1 MDSEPEKKSKLPI
14 LVIATTILLVS
25 LFPHAQNVIRQI
37 ELSDWEQTEGTVTIY
52 EPYNY
57 TFRYNYS
64 VDGIEYTEWRHS
76 FSWDTEPPTSERP
89 YFEEYTG
96 PETKTQLIDT
106 SREYCVKTLTFTI
119 EPGAYAEV
127 LVLSQNDTFA
137 ASLTNNFPEDS
148 AASVRIELVKAGA
161 TREQISFFYNEPSNR
176 TNLKLTE
183 PGNYLITFSN
193 LRQWWVNG
201 QEFWCVGYHRLTVE
215 LHHIFPANMNF
226 IEGEQVTV
234 HYDPNNPDF
243 GVIIIPE
250 FSGLYSS
257 IVALFAVYAFALY
270 AIFNFE
276 SKPKSKPEEEE
287 EIPPE
292 PELEGNWWEGDTE
305 EDQSEL
311 CDDNPNLHYG
321 VCEFDTYDGIC
332 WHCKNLVHPDLHL
345 LHLIHNDRNLFLSFE
360 KDLVEGEK
368 WGGQYRS
375 RLSDI
380 WEEFA
385 ERDIMF
391 EAQLGY
397 GAARAEAIQKLCYA
411 DKEHILSVLK
421 ENLSK
426 AGAPTEGE
434 GTEPWVWNSLEGGL
448 EEHFERI
455 RDWDITR
462 VDWSPEDWH
471 LEKPPDL
478 SAIYKDPPQVSRA
491 IGLTLLAAYGWYILV
506 EGEGMLETF
515 AGKSGVEVDLLC
527 MLYLIPPY
535 FIYTAFI
542 ESDVIDDEPPWD
554 D

>member
-1 MDSEPEKKSKLPI
+1 MGVGGPCAFDGCKRKHMYNSPVCYKHKGQKPPLPPS
-14 LVIATTILLVS
+14 V
-25 LFPHAQNVIRQI
+25 
-37 ELSDWEQTEGTVTIY
+37 TET
-52 EPYNY
+52 N
-57 TFRYNYS
+57 
-64 VDGIEYTEWRHS
+64 
-76 FSWDTEPPTSERP
+76 RP
-89 YFEEYTG
+89 SGEDLWWTG
-96 PETKTQLIDT
+96 ED
-106 SREYCVKTLTFTI
+106 E
-119 EPGAYAEV
+119 
-127 LVLSQNDTFA
+127 SQ
-137 ASLTNNFPEDS
+137 
-148 AASVRIELVKAGA
+148 R
-161 TREQISFFYNEPSNR
+161 
-176 TNLKLTE
+176 
-183 PGNYLITFSN
+183 
-193 LRQWWVNG
+193 
-201 QEFWCVGYHRLTVE
+201 
-215 LHHIFPANMNF
+215 
-226 IEGEQVTV
+226 
-234 HYDPNNPDF
+234 
-243 GVIIIPE
+243 
-250 FSGLYSS
+250 
-257 IVALFAVYAFALY
+257 
-270 AIFNFE
+270 
-276 SKPKSKPEEEE
+276 
-287 EIPPE
+287 
-292 PELEGNWWEGDTE
+292 
-305 EDQSEL
+305 
-311 CDDNPNLHYG
+311 CDDTPEAA

-332 WHCKNLVHPDLHL
+332 FHCKNLVHPDLHL
-345 LHLIHNDRNLFLSFE
+345 LHLIHNDRNLFLNFE
-360 KDLVEGEK
+360 EDLVAGER
-368 WGGQYRS
+368 WGGHYRS

-391 EAQLGY
+391 EAQMGY

-455 RDWDITR
+455 RDWDIAR

-478 SAIYKDPPQVSRA
+478 SDSIYKDPPQVSRA

-515 AGKSGVEVDLLC
+515 AGASGAEVDLLC

>member
-1 MDSEPEKKSKLPI
+1 M
-14 LVIATTILLVS
+14 
-25 LFPHAQNVIRQI
+25 
-37 ELSDWEQTEGTVTIY
+37 
-52 EPYNY
+52 
-57 TFRYNYS
+57 
-64 VDGIEYTEWRHS
+64 
-76 FSWDTEPPTSERP
+76 
-89 YFEEYTG
+89 
-96 PETKTQLIDT
+96 
-106 SREYCVKTLTFTI
+106 
-119 EPGAYAEV
+119 
-127 LVLSQNDTFA
+127 
-137 ASLTNNFPEDS
+137 
-148 AASVRIELVKAGA
+148 
-161 TREQISFFYNEPSNR
+161 
-176 TNLKLTE
+176 
-183 PGNYLITFSN
+183 ITFSN
-193 LRQWWVNG
+193 TRQHWTNG
-201 QEFWCVGYHRLTVE
+201 QQWWCVGYHRLTVE
-215 LHHIFPANMNF
+215 LHHNLPVNVNF
-226 IEGEQVTV
+226 IEGESITV

-243 GVIIIPE
+243 GVMIMPE

-257 IVALFAVYAFALY
+257 IVALFAVYALALY
-270 AIFNFE
+270 TIFNFE

-305 EDQSEL
+305 DDQSEL
-311 CDDNPNLHYG
+311 CDDNPDLHYG
-321 VCEFDTYDGIC
+321 LCEFDTYDGIC

-345 LHLIHNDRNLFLSFE
+345 LHLIHNDRNLFLNFE
-360 KDLVEGEK
+360 EDLVEGEK
-368 WGGQYRS
+368 WGGHYRS

-455 RDWDITR
+455 RDWDIAR

-478 SAIYKDPPQVSRA
+478 SAIYKDPPSVTQVSRA
-491 IGLTLLAAYGWYILV
+491 IGLTLLAAYGWYVSV
-506 EGEGMLETF
+506 EGEGILETF

-542 ESDVIDDEPPWD
+542 EGDVIDDDWD

>member
-1 MDSEPEKKSKLPI
+1 MDSGPEKKSKLPI

-37 ELSDWEQTEGTVTIY
+37 ELSDWEQAEGTVTIY
-52 EPYNY
+52 EPFND

-64 VDGIEYTEWRHS
+64 VDGIEYTEWRYS
-76 FSWDTEPPTSERP
+76 FSWDTVSNSEGP
-89 YFEEYTG
+89 LFEEYT
-96 PETKTQLIDT
+96 ESISKNTLRIYTNTQT
-106 SREYCVKTLTFTI
+106 CVKTHSFTL
-119 EPGAYAEV
+119 ERGAV
-127 LVLSQNDTFA
+127 
-137 ASLTNNFPEDS
+137 ASIFVTSSYDSVTDLFNNFPEHTGS
-148 AASVRIELVKAGA
+148 RASIHLAIAGGTTEHVYTIQNPLYSTTA
-161 TREQISFFYNEPSNR
+161 HHI
-176 TNLKLTE
+176 TE
-183 PGNYLITFSN
+183 PGNYQITFSN
-193 LRQWWVNG
+193 SRQYWSG
-201 QEFWCVGYHRLTVE
+201 DEDYWCVGSHVMTIKLNDSNAPNT
-215 LHHIFPANMNF
+215 NF
-226 IEGEQVTV
+226 IEGESVTV
-234 HYDPNNPDF
+234 HYDPNDHNF
-243 GVIIIPE
+243 GVIIMPE